1 MFKFN
6 RDEKYKT
13 IAFYAFLVI
22 VTSSIVIAGLFNLSS
37 IFGALRSFLGVLS
50 PFIYGFIIAY
60 LCNPFLNFYENH
72 LFVFKK
78 AKKNRAILRRACS
91 VTLTCITAGVI
102 LSVISYAV
110 IPQTIA
116 SINDLG
122 TKLNSYL
129 IELQKLADELTVK
142 YSEHF
147 FKTRYDSFAELLSDH
162 EISISITDV
171 LSGSFVIF
179 RDGFDKLFS
188 IGSRLVSEILNLLMG
203 IFLAVYFLIS
213 KEKLCA
219 QAKKLLAAVF
229 SRRTY
234 LNIIRLTRH
243 THTTFGGF
251 IIGMLIDST
260 IIGILSFFILWAL
273 KMPYYPL
280 LSVIIGITNIVPT
293 FGPIFGGIIGSIIVF
308 IVAPDLVIW
317 FALLVLLI
325 QQLDGNII
333 GPYILGDTIG
343 IAPIWVLIAIV
354 FASGLLGF
362 WGMIIGVPGVA
373 VIYTLVKQAT
383 ERRLKAKNMPQSTE
397 FYKTDPPVNDGLD
410 SDQIFIDKSTE
421 IPSIPPYEELPE
433 HKKEKKPSL
442 LRRIKNKLTHKQTKG
457 RK

>member
-1 MFKFN
+1 MFKFSH
-6 RDEKYKT
+6 DEKYKT

-22 VTSSIVIAGLFNLSS
+22 VTSSIVIAGLFNLPA
-37 IFGALRSFLGVLS
+37 IFGAINRFVAVLS

-60 LCNPFLNFYENH
+60 LCAPALNFYENH

-91 VTLTCITAGVI
+91 VTLTCLTAFLIIGI
-102 LSVISYAV
+102 ISYAV
-110 IPQTIA
+110 VPQTIA
-116 SINDLG
+116 SLNDLG
-122 TKLNSYL
+122 AKLNSYL
-129 IELQKLADELTVK
+129 IELQNLADELTVK
-142 YSEHF
+142 YSEAIL
-147 FKTRYDSFAELLSDH
+147 KTRYDSFGEFLSAH
-162 EISISITDV
+162 EISVNITDV
-171 LSGSFVIF
+171 LSGSFVVF
-179 RDGFDKLFS
+179 KDGFDKLFS
-188 IGSRLVSEILNLLMG
+188 IGSRLVSELLNLLMG

-213 KEKLCA
+213 KEKLFA
-219 QAKKLLAAVF
+219 QTKKLLAAIF

-251 IIGMLIDST
+251 IIGKIIDST
-260 IIGILSFFILWAL
+260 IIGILSFFVLWAL

-280 LSVIIGITNIVPT
+280 LAVIIGITNIVPT
-293 FGPIFGGIIGSIIVF
+293 FGPIFGGAIGSVIVF
-308 IVAPDLVIW
+308 IVAPELVIW

-325 QQLDGNII
+325 QQVDGNII

-383 ERRLKAKNMPQSTE
+383 ERRLKAKGMPRSTE
-397 FYKTDPPVNDGLD
+397 FYKTDPPANDGLD
-410 SDQIFIDKSTE
+410 SDKIFIDKETP
-421 IPSIPPYEELPE
+421 IPELPPYEELPE
-433 HKKEKKPSL
+433 HRKEKKPSL
-442 LRRIKNKLTHKQTKG
+442 LRRIKKKLTIKQGKG
-457 RK
+457 KK